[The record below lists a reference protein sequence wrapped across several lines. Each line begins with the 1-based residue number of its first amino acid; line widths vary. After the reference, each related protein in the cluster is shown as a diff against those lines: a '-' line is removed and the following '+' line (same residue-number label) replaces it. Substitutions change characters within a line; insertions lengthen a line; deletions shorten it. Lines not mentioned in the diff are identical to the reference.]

1 MEQRY
6 WRAAPCGWI
15 KGGAT
20 NKGKV
25 GFPTAVWK
33 SCDRHCHAC
42 MAAVTGVPPVVHC
55 RKTGLSAVALS
66 AMEGKLV
73 LRHGAL

>member
-1 MEQRY
+1 MY

-33 SCDRHCHAC
+33 SCNRHCHAC
-42 MAAVTGVPPVVHC
+42 MACGC
-55 RKTGLSAVALS
+55 KFSADGTCIQTVLS
-66 AMEGKLV
+66 AMPGLAKAWQDGLRTGKT
-73 LRHGAL
+73 